1 MKHKYKVNRC
11 KNIYKISKINY
22 RIANL
27 NLDHIQMEMIKKI
40 FKILILIFSLQNLK
54 QITVQTKFKGCL
66 NLYKKSTRKTMICKN
81 NQNKKTKV
89 SRDNSAILVVIF
101 FKTILIIDK
110 IYLEKNNKTIFKINT
125 IITNSKTIAK
135 IMIKIK

>member
-1 MKHKYKVNRC
+1 MN
-11 KNIYKISKINY
+11 NIKSRLTTRNKLKY
-22 RIANL
+22 RIA
-27 NLDHIQMEMIKKI
+27 
-40 FKILILIFSLQNLK
+40 
-54 QITVQTKFKGCL
+54 KFKGCL
-66 NLYKKSTRKTMICKN
+66 NLYKKSTRKRMICKN